1 MVAESKEQILERL
14 MSNIDDKYD
23 KTVGS
28 FMYDTQMPRA
38 IEDERIYIQI
48 DKIADRAFVKTAT
61 GDDLKEK
68 LREVGI
74 EMITA
79 TYSKGTVTIT
89 GNPNDVVNAGT
100 KVMSDKL
107 FFTITTKGT
116 IGETGTVEVSAIC
129 DTAGSIGNVSAG
141 AIKAFPTSAG
151 FSAVINNKPFTG
163 GYDAETEDEAKK
175 RYYALA
181 KKPPTSGN
189 KYHYESWAMESSSGV
204 GAAKCI
210 PRWQGPGTVKVLIID
225 KDRKVADKT
234 LIDTVAA
241 YIEKERPIGATVT
254 VESAT
259 PLPIDV
265 KVTLT
270 LQSGYTVSTVEQ
282 TIKDEITSYL
292 KDIAFEQD
300 YVSFAHIG
308 RTILGING
316 IIDYEN
322 LKINNGTANISI
334 DDECVPTLGG
344 VMVEVVTIE

>member
-1 MVAESKEQILERL
+1 MAETKEQILERL
-14 MSNIDDKYD
+14 MANVDDKYD

-28 FMYDTQMPRA
+28 FMYDTQKPRA
-38 IEDERIYIQI
+38 IEDEKIYARIE
-48 DKIADRAFVKTAT
+48 KIADRAFVKTAT

-74 EMITA
+74 EMKPA
-79 TYSKGTVTIT
+79 TYAKGVVTIT
-89 GNPNDVVNAGT
+89 GNPNDIVTAGT

-129 DTAGSIGNVSAG
+129 DTPGIIGNVSAG
-141 AIKAFPTSAG
+141 AIKAFPTSVG
-151 FSAVINNKPFTG
+151 FTAVINNKPFTG

-189 KYHYESWAMESSSGV
+189 KYHYESWALESSSGV

-210 PRWQGPGTVKVLIID
+210 PRWNGPGTVKVLIINI
-225 KDRKVADKT
+225 KRGVADDT
-234 LIDTVAA
+234 LIKTVTD
-241 YIEKERPIGATVT
+241 YIEDERPVGATVT

-259 PLPIDV
+259 PLPINVNVTLSLQKGYKASDV
-265 KVTLT
+265 K
-270 LQSGYTVSTVEQ
+270 E
-282 TIKDEITSYL
+282 TIESEINSYL
-292 KDIAFEQD
+292 QDIAFEKD
-300 YVSFAHIG
+300 YVSLAHIG
-308 RTILGING
+308 RSILGING

-322 LKINNGTANISI
+322 LTINNGTVNIDI
-334 DDECVPTLGG
+334 AEDEVPILG
-344 VMVEVVTIE
+344 VVTVE